1 MQPIIF
7 EALSSAKICHL
18 DRSQT
23 ALSFGAAES
32 GVPGERSVLAGV
44 QRPAVCPP
52 RHTAGN
58 LAQFPQLSP
67 SAQDPGRTRTW
78 YPLVIASVL
87 KSAAFV
93 NLAVLERMVHPT
105 QPDLSDIRNFLLLQ
119 YPLALGTAI
128 HATPLIAAIHAA
140 IPDARVSAAASGFAL
155 EVLRN
160 NPGLETL
167 ISTPSPLSELLP
179 AANAIRRAKPFG
191 RERHAVLL
199 TTGNERSRVILA
211 ALLSGSPTRVGFT
224 LVPELAADYLRFDP
238 RLSQIANNLRI
249 LEVLGHGPALIDQLQ
264 SNPALIEPRVFPSP
278 EDVATAHQLLREQG
292 IDESQ
297 PIAVFITQTSPT
309 QRKSWRE
316 DRFRAV
322 AETLHRTHHM
332 QIVFAGTAAESP
344 AIEALRSGLS
354 FPTAS
359 VAGLTRL
366 LELAAL
372 LGLADIALTLDTGP
386 MHLARAMRLPMVI
399 IAPAWSPAV
408 EWLPL
413 NNPRARILKNADLP
427 SAPAD
432 YIIDEV
438 TVPEVEHHLNEL
450 LQLYP
455 PRTFAGRA

>member
-1 MQPIIF
+1 M
-7 EALSSAKICHL
+7 
-18 DRSQT
+18 
-23 ALSFGAAES
+23 G
-32 GVPGERSVLAGV
+32 LARAV
-44 QRPAVCPP
+44 TPAV
-52 RHTAGN
+52 RAG
-58 LAQFPQLSP
+58 P
-67 SAQDPGRTRTW
+67 W
-78 YPLVIASVL
+78 YPEAIASVL
-87 KSAAFV
+87 KSAALV
-93 NLAVLERMVHPT
+93 NLGIFERMLHPT
-105 QPDLSDIRNFLLLQ
+105 QPDLADIRNFLLLQ

-140 IPDARVSAAASGFAL
+140 IPGARVAAAASGFAL
-155 EVLRN
+155 EILRN

-167 ISTPSPLSELLP
+167 ISTPSPLRELLP
-179 AANAIRRAKPFG
+179 TANAIRRAKPFG
-191 RERHAVLL
+191 RERYAVLL
-199 TTGNERSRVILA
+199 TTGNERSRIIA
-211 ALLSGSPTRVGFT
+211 GSPTRAGFT
-224 LVPELAADYLRFDP
+224 LLPELAADHLRFDP

-249 LEVLGHGPALIDQLQ
+249 LEALGHGPALLDQLQ
-264 SNPALIEPRVFPSP
+264 QNPSLLEPQVFPSS
-278 EDVATAHQLLREQG
+278 EDVNTAHQLLKEQG
-292 IDESQ
+292 IDEAK

-322 AETLHRTHHM
+322 AETLHRTHNM

-344 AIEALRSGLS
+344 AIEALRAGLS

-359 VAGLTRL
+359 VAGQTRL
-366 LELAAL
+366 LELAAI

-427 SAPAD
+427 TAPD
-432 YIIDEV
+432 NYIIDEV
-438 TVPEVEHHLNEL
+438 TVPEVEQNLNDL

-455 PRTFAGRA
+455 PRTFTWRA

>member
-1 MQPIIF
+1 
-7 EALSSAKICHL
+7 
-18 DRSQT
+18 
-23 ALSFGAAES
+23 
-32 GVPGERSVLAGV
+32 
-44 QRPAVCPP
+44 
-52 RHTAGN
+52 
-58 LAQFPQLSP
+58 
-67 SAQDPGRTRTW
+67 
-78 YPLVIASVL
+78 
-87 KSAAFV
+87 
-93 NLAVLERMVHPT
+93 MVHPR
-105 QPDLSDIRNFLLLQ
+105 QLDLADIRNFLLLQ

-140 IPDARVSAAASGFAL
+140 IPGARVAAAASGFAL
-155 EVLRN
+155 EILRN
-160 NPGLETL
+160 HPGLQDQGIARL
-167 ISTPSPLSELLP
+167 ISTPSPLRELLP
-179 AANAIRRAKPFG
+179 AANAIRRANVFG
-191 RERHAVLL
+191 RERYAVLL
-199 TTGNERSRVILA
+199 TTGNERSRVMLS

-224 LVPELAADYLRFDP
+224 LLPELATEYLHFDP

-249 LEVLGHGPALIDQLQ
+249 LEALGHGPALLDQLQ
-264 SNPALIEPRVFPSP
+264 SNPELLEPQVFPSAD
-278 EDVATAHQLLREQG
+278 DVPTAHQLLREQG
-292 IDESQ
+292 IDESK

-322 AETLHRTHHM
+322 AETLHRTHNL

-359 VAGLTRL
+359 VAGQTGL
-366 LELAAL
+366 LELAAIM
-372 LGLADIALTLDTGP
+372 GLADIALTLDTGP

-399 IAPAWSPAV
+399 IAPAWSPAI

-427 SAPAD
+427 TAPDD

-438 TVPEVEHHLNEL
+438 TVPEVEQHLNEL

-455 PRTFAGRA
+455 PRTFTWRAAGS